1 MSTRSL
7 DKLKNSVIINIDN
20 YKNEHLND
28 PIFVKYV
35 IEYSEKGG
43 ASAFL
48 SSNEE
53 NLKILNENTDL
64 PIFAELEQDFNNI
77 LKPIKCN
84 EFDTLIALKP
94 SFIIVDIA
102 HFEDN
107 YDKLSVVVS
116 YIRNNFDGE
125 IIGKV
130 INKSQAIN
138 SYKIGLNGIIMEIF
152 GECVDF
158 ELIEEMC
165 SDINIPVIASLNSVS
180 NGLCRRILGIGIHA
194 FILGEDITNPNRVLS
209 KL

>member
-1 MSTRSL
+1 MRTSSL
-7 DKLKNSVIINIDN
+7 DKLKNSVIISVDN
-20 YKNEHLND
+20 YRNEHLND

-53 NLKILNENTDL
+53 NLRILSESTDL

-77 LKPIKCN
+77 LKPIN
-84 EFDTLIALKP
+84 YDEFDSLIDLKP
-94 SFIIVDIA
+94 TFIIVDIA

-107 YDKLSVVVS
+107 YEKLNIVIE
-116 YIRNNFDGE
+116 YIRNNFEGE

-130 INKSQAIN
+130 INKNQAIT
-138 SYKIGLNGIIMEIF
+138 SYKIGLNGIIMEVF

-158 ELIEEMC
+158 DLLKEMC

-180 NGLCRRILGIGIHA
+180 NEDCRKILGLGVHA
-194 FILGEDITNPNRVLS
+194 FILGEDITNPSKVLS
-209 KL
+209 RL